1 MNDTRAPP
9 LCVSAGSLLDLS
21 PSESSSLRGPEEPH
35 SREKRAA
42 PPCYP
47 CHGVSGA
54 CFHGW
59 QACDGNRQC
68 PGGEDEANCVH
79 PELGQQYRRQP
90 DRTLLRGAGRRIFF
104 TGISLQGCGMV
115 CSHMEPDCRAFTYTD
130 REPTRACT
138 LYTRPGKSYESVGTM
153 LYERQAPPDSF
164 TGPPAELP
172 SADSAGPP
180 LTLLGQLF
188 VVEEPEVTEPVELDL
203 APLARVGSAAKCASA
218 DAYQC
223 SAEQCIPA
231 WHVCDGS
238 VECVGGSEE
247 KLCKSLGRAFE
258 EADEPRPASRRLA
271 RPPRVKTRVG
281 CAAACLWHWTGGRA
295 CTAFVFDGSC
305 ELGCL
310 DCGGDGQWLSGRRYE
325 QLAPLVGMAA
335 LFDQLQPLPEAERGM
350 ALRAMYRIGSV
361 VTGHDALGD
370 QKFQLQGNNEINS
383 FDSSSARLTTP
394 ALPPNVLQR
403 TGGKLVQ
410 GKYRTTVVGYMYTS
424 RQVVDGS
431 VVPMYVT
438 GASISFT
445 NPALADSNLATRI
458 RTTRTSRR
466 HSTKAAKNAQ
476 PTPTSAAPVERTA
489 LPFDAAPAP
498 PRATETSSAPRPP
511 PTTTTTPRPTTTARP
526 APPPPEQRVAVQPAL
541 SSGPHAPA
549 TDGFGAPLGETPTC
563 GRRPVDD
570 ALQTRSMMQTLR
582 VVGGS
587 PANYGKYP
595 WQAQL
600 LAFNSSSGQ
609 FEHQCGAVIIGAH
622 HLLTA
627 AHCATGGPRLRALVG
642 VSDRSRPDEPERQA
656 FDVANAVTHPQYL
669 AGPHGSYTDDIAVV
683 RIRGAG
689 IRFSAYVQ
697 PLCLPRGG
705 GAGHAGQMC
714 QISGWGRRE
723 FDSPSEAELQLRGAS
738 VPIVSDPFC
747 STREVHGERF
757 RPGKMVC
764 AGALS
769 GGTDSCQGDS
779 GGPLACADKAGRWTA
794 VGIVSYG
801 VGCGI
806 INKPGVYTK
815 VQEYVDWIDGV
826 MRFV

>member
-1 MNDTRAPP
+1 MMS
-9 LCVSAGSLLDLS
+9 VSAASSPELA
-21 PSESSSLRGPEEPH
+21 PSENTFGDSTELL

-47 CHGVSGA
+47 CHGVSGD

-79 PELGQQYRRQP
+79 PEMGQQYRRRA
-90 DRTLLRGAGRRIFF
+90 DKTLLRGAGRRIFF
-104 TGISLQGCGMV
+104 TGISLRGCGMV
-115 CSHMEPDCRAFTYTD
+115 CTHMEPNCRAFTYSD
-130 REPTRACT
+130 REPTRTCT

-153 LYERQAPPDSF
+153 LYERQ
-164 TGPPAELP
+164 GPPV
-172 SADSAGPP
+172 SAASRPAAASSASSGSPPRGPA
-180 LTLLGQLF
+180 LTLLDELF
-188 VVEEPEVTEPVELDL
+188 VVKQPVLTEPVEQDL
-203 APLARVGSAAKCASA
+203 SPLARVGITARCASA

-223 SAEQCIPA
+223 SADQCIPA
-231 WHVCDGS
+231 WNVCDGG

-247 KLCKSLGRAFE
+247 KLCKSLARAFE

-271 RPPRVKTRVG
+271 RPTRVKTRNG
-281 CAAACLWHWTGGRA
+281 CAAACLWHWSGGRA
-295 CTAFVFDGSC
+295 CTAFVFDGRC

-310 DCGGDGQWLSGRRYE
+310 DCGGDGRWLAGKKYE
-325 QLAPLVGMAA
+325 QLSPLTGMAA

-361 VTGHDALGD
+361 VNGHDALGD
-370 QKFQLQGNNEINS
+370 QKFELQGNNEIDS
-383 FDSSSARLTTP
+383 FDSSARRLTTP

-403 TGGKLVQ
+403 AGGKTVQ

-424 RQVVDGS
+424 REVVDGS

-466 HSTKAAKNAQ
+466 RRTKSAKGVQPTRTSTVSVQKTAQ
-476 PTPTSAAPVERTA
+476 PFKV
-489 LPFDAAPAP
+489 APAP
-498 PRATETSSAPRPP
+498 PRAIESSSAPRRPPP
-511 PTTTTTPRPTTTARP
+511 PTTRRPRPTPRPS
-526 APPPPEQRVAVQPAL
+526 PPPVQRVAVQPSL
-541 SSGPHAPA
+541 SSSPHAPA

-570 ALQTRSMMQTLR
+570 ALQTRGFTQTLR
-582 VVGGS
+582 VVGGN
-587 PANYGKYP
+587 PASYGKYP

-609 FEHQCGAVIIGAH
+609 FEHQCGAVIVGAH

-627 AHCATGGPRLRALVG
+627 AHCTTGGPRLRALVG

-656 FDVANAVTHPQYL
+656 FDVANAVAHPQYL
-669 AGPHGSYTDDIAVV
+669 AGPHGSYSDDIAVV
-683 RIRGAG
+683 RIRGEG
-689 IRFSAYVQ
+689 IRFSAFVQ
-697 PLCLPRGG
+697 PLCLPRGSG
-705 GAGHAGQMC
+705 GGHAGQMC

-806 INKPGVYTK
+806 VNKPGVYTK
-815 VQEYVDWIDGV
+815 VEQYVDWIEGV